1 MASHALRPGVA
12 YFSMEIGL
20 DPAIPTYSGG
30 LGILSGDT
38 IRSAADLGVP
48 MVGITL
54 LHRKGYF
61 QQKLDASG
69 NQTELPVEWSPDRV
83 LEKQNTVVTVPLEGR
98 HVKIRAWRYSVRGV
112 TGHTVPVYLLD
123 TQLSENSTWDQTL
136 TDTLYGGDHRYRLA
150 QEIVLGIGGLALL
163 RALGHEKG
171 LQYHMNEGHAALVTL
186 ALLEEHLKGRG
197 LLNFS
202 DAEIEAVRR
211 QCIFTTHTPVSAGH
225 DAFAWDMVAE
235 LLGGERT
242 EALRNIQCCV
252 TGGLDMTHL
261 AMRFSRYINA
271 VALKH
276 QETANSIFP
285 RHSIDSVTNGVHAVT
300 WTAPPLRALFDKYLP
315 GWRRDNNYLRSA
327 TTIPLHELRSAHF
340 EAKRA
345 LFDEVRRRTGVEMS
359 ENVLTLG
366 FARRATA
373 YKRPDL
379 LLTNLDRLSAIARSV
394 GPIQIVFGGKAH
406 PRDTVG
412 KDLIRRIHDAAQ
424 QIRNDVPVVYL
435 ENYDMTLGLMLT
447 SGVDVWV
454 NNPIRPL
461 EASGTSGMKAALNG
475 VPSFSVLDGW
485 WVEGHTEG
493 ITGWSI
499 GDGTEPRNDSALE
512 IARMYDKLEK
522 TIVPLYYSR
531 TAAFT
536 EVMRWAI
543 ALNGSFFNTQRM
555 VGQYA
560 NLAYFP
566 AKEA

>member
-1 MASHALRPGVA
+1 
-12 YFSMEIGL
+12 
-20 DPAIPTYSGG
+20 
-30 LGILSGDT
+30 
-38 IRSAADLGVP
+38 

-61 QQKLDASG
+61 QQKLDAAG
-69 NQTELPVEWSPDRV
+69 NQSELPVEWSPDRV
-83 LEKQNTVVTVPLEGR
+83 LEKQNLVVTIPLEGR
-98 HVKIRAWRYSVRGV
+98 QVKIRPWRYQVRGAG
-112 TGHTVPVYLLD
+112 GHVVPVYLLD
-123 TQLSENSTWDQTL
+123 TQLPENSTWDQTL
-136 TDTLYGGDHRYRLA
+136 TDTLYGGDNHYRLC
-150 QEIVLGIGGLALL
+150 QEIVLGMGGLAVL
-163 RALGHEKG
+163 RALGYEKT

-186 ALLEEHLKGRG
+186 ALLEENLKGRG

-202 DAEIEAVRR
+202 DADIDAVRS

-225 DAFAWDMVAE
+225 DAFAWDLVRD

-276 QETANSIFP
+276 QETANGLFP
-285 RHSIDSVTNGVHAVT
+285 RHSISSITNGVHAVT
-300 WTAPPLRALFDKYLP
+300 WTSPPMRALFDKYLP

-327 TTIPLHELRSAHF
+327 VTIPLHEVRSAHF
-340 EAKRA
+340 EAKRQ
-345 LFDEVRRRTGVEMS
+345 LLDEVRRRNGVELN
-359 ENVLTLG
+359 ETVLTLG

-379 LLTNLDRLSAIARSV
+379 LLSNFDRLIAIARQA
-394 GPIQIVFGGKAH
+394 GPLQIVFGGKAH
-406 PRDTVG
+406 PRDSVG
-412 KDLIRRIHDAAQ
+412 KDLIRRIHDAAHHL
-424 QIRNDVPVVYL
+424 RHEVPIVYL
-435 ENYDMTLGLMLT
+435 ENYDMALGQTLT
-447 SGVDVWV
+447 SGVDIWV

-493 ITGWSI
+493 VTGWSI
-499 GDGTEPRNDSALE
+499 GDGTEPRNDSSLE

-555 VGQYA
+555 VSQYA
-560 NLAYFP
+560 AMAYFP